1 MKKLTALLFAI
12 AGVMSFML
20 TGCSNSEEFTEK
32 TYHSA
37 DAEIASIIIQ
47 TTDRELEIVAS
58 EDNQIQIDYFDGKKE
73 YLNIAVSDK
82 NELIVKLEFD
92 KKPSDFFGLQSSDEY
107 RKIHVRIPNDIIS
120 DCSLVTTNEDI
131 RISSVSL
138 TDRMNVNVNGGNIFI
153 EKVNVGK
160 AIELTAKNGNITGS
174 VLGGW
179 DDYSMLCNVKKGEC
193 NLPANKEEGEKSLF
207 ANCNNGNIDIE
218 FVK

>member
-1 MKKLTALLFAI
+1 M
-12 AGVMSFML
+12 
-20 TGCSNSEEFTEK
+20 
-32 TYHSA
+32 
-37 DAEIASIIIQ
+37 
-47 TTDRELEIVAS
+47 
-58 EDNQIQIDYFDGKKE
+58 
-73 YLNIAVSDK
+73 
-82 NELIVKLEFD
+82 
-92 KKPSDFFGLQSSDEY
+92 
-107 RKIHVRIPNDIIS
+107 
-120 DCSLVTTNEDI
+120 
-131 RISSVSL
+131 SL